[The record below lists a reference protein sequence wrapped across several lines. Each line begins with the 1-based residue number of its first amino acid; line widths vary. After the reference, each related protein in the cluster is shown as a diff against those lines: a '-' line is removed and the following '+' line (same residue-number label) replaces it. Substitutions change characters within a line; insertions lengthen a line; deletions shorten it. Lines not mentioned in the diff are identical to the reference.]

1 MKRAEIE
8 IRCKAKEVM
17 DTTISS
23 IEVAEMVGKEHK
35 ELLRDIRRYC
45 EQLGESK
52 IALTDFFAESTYRTV
67 QNKEMPCYNVTKKG
81 CEFIAHKLTGVK
93 GTEFTAKYINRFHD
107 MEDTITNGFT
117 LSELS
122 PELQAIF
129 THDKKIQV
137 VEQRVDKLENT
148 MNIDYAQQKQIKEF
162 VSEVVVN
169 TLGGRKANAYH
180 YADEN
185 GVKIRPRVYSRIW
198 HDFYDYFN
206 INAYANLPRMKF
218 DEALQYINAWQPPT
232 NMQLEIGRIN
242 REVA

>member
-1 MKRAEIE
+1 MEKIE
-8 IRCKAKEVM
+8 Q
-17 DTTISS
+17 TISS

-35 ELLRDIRRYC
+35 ELLRDIRRYVH
-45 EQLGESK
+45 QMNQSNL
-52 IALTDFFAESTYRTV
+52 ALVDFFTESTYKDGKGETR
-67 QNKEMPCYNVTKKG
+67 PCYNITKKG
-81 CEFIAHKLTGVK
+81 CEFIAHKLTGIK

-107 MEDTITNGFT
+107 MEDAIKSGYN

-129 THDKKIQV
+129 FHDKKIQI

-148 MNIDYAQQKQIKEF
+148 MNIDYAQQKQLKDF

-169 TLGGRKANAYH
+169 ALGGRAARAYTH
-180 YADEN
+180 KDEN
-185 GVKIRPRVYSRIW
+185 GVKIRPRVYSRLW

-206 INAYANLPRMKF
+206 INAYANLPRVRF
-218 DEALQYINAWQPPT
+218 DEALEYINRWQPPT
-232 NMQLEIGRIN
+232 NMQLEIGKIN

>member
-1 MKRAEIE
+1 MNEL
-8 IRCKAKEVM
+8 M
-17 DTTISS
+17 NTTISS
-23 IEVAEMVGKEHK
+23 IEVAEMVEKEHSK
-35 ELLRDIRRYC
+35 LLKDIRRYA
-45 EQLGESK
+45 EQLAEAK
-52 IALTDFFAESTYRTV
+52 IGSGDFFTESTYLDVNNQSR
-67 QNKEMPCYNVTKKG
+67 PCYNVTKKG

-93 GTEFTAKYINRFHD
+93 GAKFTAKYIDRFHE
-107 MEDTITNGFT
+107 MEDALKGGYN

-129 THDKKIQV
+129 AHDKKIQV
-137 VEQRVDKLENT
+137 VEQRVDKLENI
-148 MNIDYAQQKQIKEF
+148 MNIDYAQQKRIKEL

-169 TLGGRKANAYH
+169 ALGGRNARAYR
-180 YADEN
+180 YQDEN

-206 INAYANLPRMKF
+206 INAYANLPRVKF
-218 DEALQYINAWQPPT
+218 QEALEYINRWQPPT